1 MKGGVND
8 ETTGSWTAATR
19 RQLERRLPWENLL
32 PDRQPFY
39 VGSWVYVFGVVT
51 IAALDDRRGHLRHQH
66 RRRLHRLP
74 RPAEL
79 RGPMDRDE
87 RQGRDQRDGRR
98 WILQRPE
105 LRPDVRPT
113 RHAAAH
119 RDHRPGLPAYRP
131 GADERRGAADR
142 ACARVPGHV
151 ESPQMISQRAG
162 QTAEQGVRTVRYDL
176 LKELAIAMIVS
187 LILILGLS
195 VLLSSPDVPSVTIQS
210 WAQADPVDL
219 VTTANDELAGQSA
232 TALYGPPY
240 NHGTDA
246 VQSIGPISPQTW
258 GGVHG
263 RVDPPNDFVINP
275 LKQAAS
281 NDAQLSADISA
292 WQAASADQQSK
303 WHDAYA
309 TALKDAKVTD
319 GKVTV
324 ADGDY
329 GPVPNMMGHLLSL
342 AQTGALDGLLL
353 SSDHFYQTD
362 YSKPLLFMNDGGYV
376 PALADGQHLTGDQW
390 GMMNE
395 TGLYPGQT
403 WLWLYT
409 LWYQIPPFNQVSYT
423 DLLVVLMMVLLTTLL
438 LLVPFIPGL
447 RDIPR
452 LVPIYRLIWRG

>member
-1 MKGGVND
+1 
-8 ETTGSWTAATR
+8 
-19 RQLERRLPWENLL
+19 
-32 PDRQPFY
+32 
-39 VGSWVYVFGVVT
+39 
-51 IAALDDRRGHLRHQH
+51 
-66 RRRLHRLP
+66 
-74 RPAEL
+74 
-79 RGPMDRDE
+79 
-87 RQGRDQRDGRR
+87 
-98 WILQRPE
+98 
-105 LRPDVRPT
+105 
-113 RHAAAH
+113 
-119 RDHRPGLPAYRP
+119 
-131 GADERRGAADR
+131 
-142 ACARVPGHV
+142 
-151 ESPQMISQRAG
+151 MISQRSAG
-162 QTAEQGVRTVRYDL
+162 QTAGEGVRTVRYDL
-176 LKELAIAMIVS
+176 LKELAIAMVASLLLVVS
-187 LILILGLS
+187 LS
-195 VLLSSPDVPSVTIQS
+195 VFLSSPDVPSVTIQS
-210 WAQADPVDL
+210 WAQADAVDL

-240 NHGTDA
+240 NNGTDA
-246 VQSIGPISPQTW
+246 VQSIGPISPQSW

-263 RVDPPNDFVINP
+263 NVDPPNDFVINP

-281 NDAQLSADISA
+281 NDAQLASDISA
-292 WQAASADQQSK
+292 WQAASADQQGK

-309 TALKDAKVTD
+309 TALKDAKLTD

-329 GPVPNMMGHLLSL
+329 GPVPNVLGHLLQL

-353 SSDHFYQTD
+353 SSNHFYQTD

-376 PALADGQHLTGDQW
+376 PALADAQHLTGDQW

-438 LLVPFIPGL
+438 LLVPLIPGL

-452 LVPIYRLIWRG
+452 WIPIYRLIWRGFYAETKAPGR